1 MKSYFTLALLFIG
14 SVAFGQNT
22 EAGGA
27 YSLDECIQFALENNK
42 NIQNAQLGFEAS
54 RYKVGEILA
63 DGLPQINASADLG
76 YNFKVPTSFIPA
88 EFFGG
93 EPGTFSPVQF
103 SPAYNGTASLN
114 LNQMIFDGS
123 YFVGL
128 KASRTYTELS
138 RKEKIKSEI
147 DVVADVSKAYY
158 LALVNKD
165 RLELIERNYARVDS
179 LYRETQIMFE
189 NGFAEK
195 IDVSRIKVQ
204 LNNLSVEKNN
214 FQNTLEL
221 SYAILKFQMGMDV
234 NEAISLKDRIED
246 VQFEALADDFGND
259 FNYDDRIE
267 FSLLNTNLD
276 LVKLDIKNTTVRY
289 LPKLDLY
296 GRLGASTG
304 AGSYSDLMN
313 FGDNWFGFGVVGLQ
327 LNVPV
332 FDGMRKSKQIQQKR
346 AQVDQ
351 IENSQDIMRKN
362 IDLEIKTARV
372 NLKKSVDNLIAQ
384 KENMELA
391 EDVYKVTKIKYGEGI
406 GSNLEVVEGDAAFKE
421 AQTNYYNALYEAL
434 VAKIELEKAYGKLWN
449 ENNK

>member
-1 MKSYFTLALLFIG
+1 
-14 SVAFGQNT
+14 
-22 EAGGA
+22 
-27 YSLDECIQFALENNK
+27 
-42 NIQNAQLGFEAS
+42 
-54 RYKVGEILA
+54 
-63 DGLPQINASADLG
+63 
-76 YNFKVPTSFIPA
+76 
-88 EFFGG
+88 
-93 EPGTFSPVQF
+93 
-103 SPAYNGTASLN
+103 
-114 LNQMIFDGS
+114 
-123 YFVGL
+123 FVGL

-276 LVKLDIKNTTVRY
+276 LVKLDIKNTTV
-289 LPKLDLY
+289 
-296 GRLGASTG
+296 
-304 AGSYSDLMN
+304 
-313 FGDNWFGFGVVGLQ
+313 
-327 LNVPV
+327 
-332 FDGMRKSKQIQQKR
+332 
-346 AQVDQ
+346 
-351 IENSQDIMRKN
+351 
-362 IDLEIKTARV
+362 
-372 NLKKSVDNLIAQ
+372 
-384 KENMELA
+384 
-391 EDVYKVTKIKYGEGI
+391 
-406 GSNLEVVEGDAAFKE
+406 
-421 AQTNYYNALYEAL
+421 
-434 VAKIELEKAYGKLWN
+434 
-449 ENNK
+449 